1 MLAPAMDRHQVSL
14 GLFFLRMIGGGL
26 LIHSRSGVWMEAVR
40 GHGGAYGGP
49 FGAGGEFRWFLTL
62 FTEPFCTIF
71 FMLGILTR
79 FTAFPPMVVMLVT
92 GLALPASTAWS
103 VRESCFLL
111 ALPFFTVT
119 FTGPGDYS
127 FDGRF
132 ASRTG
137 TR

>member
-1 MLAPAMDRHQVSL
+1 MLAREMDRHQVSL

-26 LIHSRSGVWMEAVR
+26 LIHGRAWTWMDLVR
-40 GHGGAYGGP
+40 PRGTPFADP
-49 FGAGGEFRWFLTL
+49 FGMGGEFQWFLTL
-62 FTEPFCTIF
+62 FTELFCTIF

-92 GLALPASTAWS
+92 GLALPAGTAWS
-103 VRESCFLL
+103 VREGYLLL

-127 FDGRF
+127 FDGRV
-132 ASRTG
+132 ASWTG